1 MKLFKSA
8 STLLFI
14 IAATVLFST
23 SFGWN
28 PVVVCT
34 VLTIASFIPMPKNID
49 VVGIN
54 IARVNNAASQMYKNY
69 EGDRRGQRYVGF
81 GDEFVDLGNKAQD
94 FGQEMA
100 TGRVFAIT
108 IANGSGAQ
116 QKVYFVTPNPSFVPT
131 DATRIIRDGAIPT
144 GAAIATLIGS
154 GSPDTIAS
162 WLAFMQNN
170 PSRSVGFQVSS
181 TSAAQLGVIMN
192 IVPRS
197 PYSNLQ
203 NELIPLGAFRNEYA
217 FNDKILTMRKQ
228 IQFDNQTEIS
238 VDIPAGAT
246 TTFTFYM
253 GAILNTAKA
262 LNDKAM
268 IANANLLQ

>member
-8 STLLFI
+8 TSFLFI
-14 IAATVLFST
+14 LATTVLFST
-23 SFGWN
+23 AFGWN
-28 PVVVCT
+28 PFIVGI
-34 VLTIASFIPMPKNID
+34 VLTLASFIPTPSG
-49 VVGIN
+49 VAAIN
-54 IARVNNAASQMYKNY
+54 IARINSAARQVGYSNY
-69 EGDRRGQRYVGF
+69 EGDQRGPKYVGF
-81 GDEFVDLGNKAQD
+81 NDPLVDLGNKAQD
-94 FGQEMA
+94 FSQEMA

-108 IANGSGAQ
+108 IANGSADQ
-116 QKVYFVTPNPSFVPT
+116 QKVYFVTPNPSFIPT
-131 DATRIIRDGAIPT
+131 DATRVIRDGAIPT

-154 GSPDTIAS
+154 GSPDTIGS

-181 TSAAQLGVIMN
+181 TSAAQMGVIMN

-203 NELIPLGAFRNEYA
+203 NQLIPLGAFRNEYA
-217 FNDKILTMRKQ
+217 FNDKILTLKQ
-228 IQFDNQTEIS
+228 AIQFDNQTEIS

-262 LNDKAM
+262 LNDKSM
-268 IANANLLQ
+268 IALSNVSQ